1 MATDAQAT
9 GQILRNT
16 SKGSEFLRKEDWWA
30 VWLGLGLTVT
40 AVLLFMQGASIKW
53 LAVTPKKWS
62 KIAETLADFQANGSR
77 YLALFALWA
86 VLFGLGA
93 RALGWKLREFLPS
106 FVFVYVVSLVI
117 FTLGQWTQA
126 DHYNLEPPL
135 VALLL
140 GLLIANT
147 NLLPRWMDA
156 GFRVE
161 YYVKTDRKSVV

>member
-16 SKGSEFLRKEDWWA
+16 SKGREFLRKEDWWA

-62 KIAETLADFQANGSR
+62 TIAETVADFQASGSR

-86 VLFGLGA
+86 VLFGVGA
-93 RALGWKLREFLPS
+93 RALGWS
-106 FVFVYVVSLVI
+106 
-117 FTLGQWTQA
+117 
-126 DHYNLEPPL
+126 
-135 VALLL
+135 
-140 GLLIANT
+140 
-147 NLLPRWMDA
+147 
-156 GFRVE
+156 
-161 YYVKTDRKSVV
+161 